1 MQIIVRA
8 DASPGIGI
16 GHVRRCLTLARALRE
31 YGANVRFAIH
41 DWGADLTPL
50 LGEFAN
56 GALLLPSPCPA
67 QNANP
72 ASWLPH
78 GQAYDVQELQT
89 ALDGDR
95 PDWIIVDHYALDA
108 EWHDLARRELGCRI
122 LAIDDLADRPLRAD
136 LVVDP
141 NWDRDHRAKY
151 RDIIGDAELL
161 GGPRYALIDPRYAI
175 GGPREQSDDVASI
188 GIFMGGTDPAH
199 ATIPVLQALR
209 ATGFSGEI
217 GIVTSSLNPDI
228 ALIRAAANSDGHT
241 VVDVDLPDLTEFFRR
256 HDLFILAAGGTTW
269 ERMASAAPAIAVV
282 TAENQRDIAIQLA
295 EEGLQWGIEAGD
307 WAALETML
315 PAILAD
321 AAGRLEQARRG
332 VELVDARGADRV
344 AAALLTLGDGPVT
357 TRHAAHG
364 DAAMILAWR
373 NDPYIRSVSRDN
385 SVIEWKAH
393 LAWFERI
400 VASTDHLLLIAE
412 KNAVPVGVVRFDRLS
427 DRRYEISLYLNPI
440 VAGRRFGL
448 PMIGAAQQALSREQ
462 ARDLV
467 ILAETLPGNAASQR
481 LFRSAG
487 YTQSGDHF
495 ELQLPFH
502 P

>member
-8 DASPGIGI
+8 DASPRIGI
-16 GHVRRCLTLARALRE
+16 GHVRRCLTLARALRGF
-31 YGANVRFAIH
+31 GADVRFAVH
-41 DWGADLTPL
+41 DWGADLAPL

-56 GALLLPSPCPA
+56 SALRLPSPCPD
-67 QNANP
+67 QNADS

-78 GQAYDVQELQT
+78 GQTYDVEELLT

-151 RDIIGDAELL
+151 RDVIGEAELL

-175 GGPREQSDDVASI
+175 GEPRDRSSDVTSI

-199 ATIPVLQALR
+199 ATIPVLEAVR
-209 ATGFSGEI
+209 ASGFGGEI

-228 ALIRAAANSDGHT
+228 ALIRAAANRDGHA
-241 VVDVDLPDLTEFFRR
+241 VVDVDLPDLTEFFRC

-282 TAENQRDIAIQLA
+282 TAENQRDIATQLA
-295 EEGLQWGIEAGD
+295 EQGLQWVIEAGD
-307 WAALETML
+307 WAALDTML
-315 PAILAD
+315 PAILSD
-321 AAGRLEQARRG
+321 AAGRLEQALRG
-332 VELVDARGADRV
+332 AELVDAKGANRV
-344 AAALLTLGDGPVT
+344 AAALLTLGDALVT
-357 TRHAAHG
+357 TRRAMIE

-373 NDPYIRSVSRDN
+373 NDPYVRSVSRDKG
-385 SVIEWKAH
+385 VIGWKAH

-412 KNAVPVGVVRFDRLS
+412 KNGVPVGVVRFDRLS
-427 DRRYEISLYLNPI
+427 DHRHEISLYLNPV
-440 VAGRRFGL
+440 VAGRRLGL
-448 PMIGAAQQALSREQ
+448 AMIGAAQQALSREQ

-467 ILAETLPGNAASQR
+467 ILAETLPGNVASQR

-487 YTQSGDHF
+487 YTQSSDHF
-495 ELQLPFH
+495 ELQLRFRA
-502 P
+502 

>member
-8 DASPGIGI
+8 DASPRIGI

-31 YGANVRFAIH
+31 FGADVRFAVH
-41 DWGADLTPL
+41 DWGAGLAQL
-50 LGEFAN
+50 LGEFAD
-56 GALLLPSPCPA
+56 GALRLPSPCPD
-67 QNANP
+67 QNADP
-72 ASWLPH
+72 ASWLPY
-78 GQAYDVQELQT
+78 GQVYDVQELLT

-108 EWHDLARRELGCRI
+108 EWHDLVRRELGCRI
-122 LAIDDLADRPLRAD
+122 LAIDDLADHPLHAD

-151 RDIIGDAELL
+151 RDAIGEAELL

-175 GGPREQSDDVASI
+175 GEPRDRSGDVASI

-199 ATIPVLQALR
+199 ATIPVLETLR
-209 ATGFSGEI
+209 ATGFDGDI

-228 ALIRAAANSDGHT
+228 VLIRAAASSDGQA
-241 VVDVDLPDLTEFFRR
+241 VVDVDLPDLTSFFRR

-269 ERMASAAPAIAVV
+269 ERMASAVPAIAII
-282 TAENQRDIAIQLA
+282 TAENQRDIATQLA
-295 EEGLQWGIEAGD
+295 EEGLQWVIEAGD
-307 WAALETML
+307 WTALETML
-315 PAILAD
+315 PAILTD
-321 AAGRLEQARRG
+321 AAGRLEQAQRG
-332 VELVDARGADRV
+332 VELVDAKGADRV
-344 AAALLTLGDGPVT
+344 AAALLTLGDAPVT
-357 TRHAAHG
+357 TRRAMID

-373 NDPYIRSVSRDN
+373 NDPYVRSVSRDKR
-385 SVIEWKAH
+385 VIEWKAH

-400 VASTDHLLLIAE
+400 IASPDHLLLIAE
-412 KNAVPVGVVRFDRLS
+412 KNGLPVGVVRFDRLS
-427 DRRYEISLYLNPI
+427 DHRHEISLYLNPV
-440 VAGRRFGL
+440 VAGRRLGL
-448 PMIGAAQQALSREQ
+448 AMISVAQQALSREQ

-467 ILAETLPGNAASQR
+467 ILAETLPGNAVSQR

-495 ELQLPFH
+495 ELQLPFR